1 MTVHAVANITFKMLL
16 ATACIVLASCNAED
30 DKVFAGGS
38 AETKP
43 STTLLDGVELGG
55 DATEIKKVASAT
67 FLITVQSESE
77 AGLCEGEVSAEIM
90 SNLTVKLPSGLIKC
104 ASLEIDLTK
113 VLGGA
118 ALGGEAAG
126 GDPADK
132 IKMIEHDGKVLLL
145 KEIMGAR
152 FDPPR
157 PMLIGPIIQDASKY
171 EGYDE
176 TFETSLVGIG
186 ANEGITGNG
195 SFNVKVLDAH
205 AGLENKNFENIKFD
219 NVIHWKMTK
228 KGFDGVPAT
237 VGALFDSFEFFW
249 NTRPIMIPRVQVKGK
264 LGDLIKSD
272 DPNSTKSTNDLVGTL
287 TITLD
292 VKEYDFDIE

>member
-1 MTVHAVANITFKMLL
+1 MRVVAKSTFKVLL
-16 ATACIVLASCNAED
+16 ATACIVMTSCNAED

-43 STTLLDGVELGG
+43 NTTLLDGVELGG
-55 DATEIKKVASAT
+55 DATEITKVASAT
-67 FLITVQSESE
+67 FLINVLSESE
-77 AGLCEGEVSAEIM
+77 AEMCAGEVSAEIM

-118 ALGGEAAG
+118 ALGGEAG
-126 GDPADK
+126 GGEPGDK

-157 PMLIGPIIQDASKY
+157 PMLIGPIIQDSSKY

-176 TFETSLVGIG
+176 TFQTTLTGIG
-186 ANEGITGNG
+186 ANEGTSGNG
-195 SFNVKVLDAH
+195 SFNVKVIDAKTTYY
-205 AGLENKNFENIKFD
+205 NKAVDEQFE
-219 NVIHWKMTK
+219 NVIHWTMTK

-237 VGALFDSFEFFW
+237 VGALFDSFEFYW
-249 NTRPIMIPRVQVKGK
+249 NTRPIMIPKVIVKGK
-264 LGDLIKSD
+264 LGDLIKSN
-272 DPNSTKSTNDLVGTL
+272 DPGATDTTNDLVGVL
-287 TITLD
+287 TISLTI
-292 VKEYDFDIE
+292 KEYDFDGE